1 MSSLETRVQFPAGE
15 MFKMPGLVSFF
26 FFFTLL
32 EQLLVLPT
40 EPCAHWP
47 IFACVRVTDGG

>member
-26 FFFTLL
+26 LL
-32 EQLLVLPT
+32 LYAAGTAFSV
-40 EPCAHWP
+40 AH
-47 IFACVRVTDGG
+47 